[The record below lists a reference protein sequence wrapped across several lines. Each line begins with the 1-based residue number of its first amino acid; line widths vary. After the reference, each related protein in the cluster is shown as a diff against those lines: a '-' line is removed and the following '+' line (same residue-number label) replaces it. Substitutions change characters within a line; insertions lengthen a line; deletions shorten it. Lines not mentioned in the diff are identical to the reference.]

1 MIKDYL
7 NQTLIWGQ
15 AGEPDVYNEI
25 PFTNVFIKGRKEEGF
40 KLIRNSQGQEVVS
53 SACVFTDEAVKVGDK
68 VDGRIVLSAQP
79 MNDLDGSILFREVY
93 LI

>member
-40 KLIRNSQGQEVVS
+40 KLIRNAQGQEVVS
-53 SACVFTDEAVKVGDK
+53 SACVFTDEAVKAGDK
-68 VDGRIVLSAQP
+68 VDGRIVIAVP
-79 MNDLDGSILFREVY
+79 DMNDLSGKVLFREVY